1 MNREMI
7 KILCVG
13 LALLAVALVLPAAAD
28 TVIVR
33 PGEMGNWV
41 GAAQQ
46 GTSSTAPVTEFVSAP
61 GAPAGDGAYHMQVFY
76 SDTDPI
82 SKIYLGTNDYSGIPL
97 SSITSMKYSTYVQY
111 RVIDEFDR
119 KGHAPMIELVTDSG
133 IVADV
138 HKPQQRV
145 FWFRPW
151 GVLGSTNDLMR
162 TWQEWDLLAS
172 DGYWEMMQT
181 GSSNYYGNWD
191 WVKARYGDAGTM
203 KLQTPAVGDYVDP
216 YNALLQVG
224 NQSGTS
230 LSIKIGSGKAVESRY
245 GAWWHESCGIN
256 AYVDKLTIGI
266 NGVETTYDLE
276 PPLMPTVIVRGSS
289 ATHAIMEQAKALFKF
304 SVYGEVVDTDYYSY
318 LTLDDKSGRTVKVVV
333 ENFVAAPGAFVK
345 ATGLLNNQADPP
357 TLTSTA
363 DQMEVLAEPQL

>member
-97 SSITSMKYSTYVQY
+97 SSITSLKYSTYVQY

-133 IVADV
+133 IVAGV

-191 WVKARYGDAGTM
+191 
-203 KLQTPAVGDYVDP
+203 
-216 YNALLQVG
+216 
-224 NQSGTS
+224 
-230 LSIKIGSGKAVESRY
+230 
-245 GAWWHESCGIN
+245 
-256 AYVDKLTIGI
+256 
-266 NGVETTYDLE
+266 
-276 PPLMPTVIVRGSS
+276 
-289 ATHAIMEQAKALFKF
+289 
-304 SVYGEVVDTDYYSY
+304 
-318 LTLDDKSGRTVKVVV
+318 
-333 ENFVAAPGAFVK
+333 
-345 ATGLLNNQADPP
+345 
-357 TLTSTA
+357 
-363 DQMEVLAEPQL
+363 